1 MSDVPRNLPLKER
14 LARLKIIEL
23 DEEIFGLSYYK
34 ARKYFSYSGG
44 GLDTSRLIKSLIW
57 QDYTLIKAKKL
68 DKIHGNIRTYWYL
81 RVKPLLFR
89 AKARNADKK
98 YDMMINNFATMVR
111 DYYLFRYIDFG
122 FRDQHRP
129 FRLLGSQNRHIIVVA
144 EKVGMFDLLQT
155 LWADY
160 GVTVMAFTGQPSL
173 LSTEYLLRALRRS
186 GFDLDQDIPV
196 FTIVD
201 FDPAGYSIAD
211 SFINRQLKP
220 LGYRGQITRIDL
232 AHPDRLSLEELNINK
247 IRIST
252 NTDSSRVGKWITE
265 QGGGLHPYGI
275 GKKNGPVYGLQA
287 DAFSD
292 DKLIDAFSDL
302 VSDYLEVSAGKVVRQ
317 RLSTELIDTLQQV
330 FLRRHFGT
338 DALRMWR
345 WTALSEES
353 S

>member
-1 MSDVPRNLPLKER
+1 MSDVPRNLELKER
-14 LARLKIIEL
+14 LALLKIIQL
-23 DEEIFGLSYYK
+23 DEEIFEMSYYK
-34 ARKYFSYSGG
+34 VRKHFSYSRG

-57 QDYTLIKAKKL
+57 QDYKLIKAKKL
-68 DKIHGNIRTYWYL
+68 GKIRGNLRTYWYM

-89 AKARNADKK
+89 AKARDADKK

-111 DYYLFRYIDFG
+111 DYYLFHYIDFG
-122 FRDQHRP
+122 FADQHRP
-129 FRLLGSQNRHIIVVA
+129 FRLIGSQNRHVIVVS
-144 EKVGMFDLLQT
+144 EKVGMFDLLYA

-186 GFDLDQDIPV
+186 GFDLDRDIPV

-232 AHPDRLSLEELNINK
+232 AHPDRLSLEELDINK

-252 NTDSSRVGKWITE
+252 SASGSRVGKWITK

-275 GKKNGPVYGLQA
+275 GKKSGPVYGLQA

-292 DKLIDAFSDL
+292 DTLIGAFADM
-302 VSDYLEVSAGKVVRQ
+302 VDGYLEASTGHVVRQ
-317 RLSTELIDTLQQV
+317 RLNTELIDTLQQV
-330 FLRRHFGT
+330 FLWRHFGK
-338 DALRMWR
+338 
-345 WTALSEES
+345 
-353 S
+353 